1 MMDRKQLELENWRAA
16 LTADIQ
22 SSDVGLS
29 TRALLRLTYDDPDR
43 IRVEAVL
50 LGCLSPEADA
60 QIRALAVTCMGHLAR
75 IHRAV
80 SANIVRRLQELLDDP
95 ELGGRAEDALDDIAA
110 FSGEDLNPDRHDV

>member
-1 MMDRKQLELENWRAA
+1 MDGKQLELENWRAA
-16 LTADIQ
+16 LTAEIQ

-43 IRVEAVL
+43 MRVEAVL
-50 LGCLSPEADA
+50 LDCVSLEADP

-80 SANIVRRLQELLDDP
+80 SAEIVRCLEELLDDP
-95 ELGGRAEDALDDIAA
+95 ELEGRAEDALDDIAA
-110 FSGEDLNPDRHDV
+110 FSATN